1 MWNDCSTGKKVIRI
15 KIFHDSDPLLLKML
29 HAIVKCEIN
38 LKPSSYALKRGL
50 VSEKNS
56 RIWRT
61 EYFNRSISKEYHWII
76 LKYHIVW
83 GEIVI

>member
-15 KIFHDSDPLLLKML
+15 KIFHDSDPLLLKTL

-56 RIWRT
+56 RI
-61 EYFNRSISKEYHWII
+61 
-76 LKYHIVW
+76 
-83 GEIVI
+83 

>member
-38 LKPSSYALKRGL
+38 LKPSSYALPNHMPKRGFRKKFKDMKNRIFHWFHFEG
-50 VSEKNS
+50 VSLN
-56 RIWRT
+56 
-61 EYFNRSISKEYHWII
+61 YPQISYS
-76 LKYHIVW
+76 LR
-83 GEIVI
+83 

>member
-29 HAIVKCEIN
+29 HSIVKCEIN
-38 LKPSSYALKRGL
+38 LKPSSYTLKRGL

-56 RIWRT
+56 RK
-61 EYFNRSISKEYHWII
+61 NRIFYSFHFEEVSLNYPQIPYS
-76 LKYHIVW
+76 LR
-83 GEIVI
+83 

>member
-50 VSEKNS
+50 VSEKIQGYEEPNIS
-56 RIWRT
+56 LVPFR
-61 EYFNRSISKEYHWII
+61 RSITELSSNTI
-76 LKYHIVW
+76 
-83 GEIVI
+83 